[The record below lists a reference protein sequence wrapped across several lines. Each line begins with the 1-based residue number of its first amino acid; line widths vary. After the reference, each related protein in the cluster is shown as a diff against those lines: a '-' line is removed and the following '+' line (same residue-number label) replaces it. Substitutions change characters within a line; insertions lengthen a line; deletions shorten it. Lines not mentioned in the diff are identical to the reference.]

1 MQQFQ
6 YIKHLNSC
14 KVAWHSVNNMRQ
26 KGHQD
31 LRYSARADRAGFES
45 KAASEPTLHRNS
57 RLPGKKC
64 LAQILPLKAHLRCGS
79 AKAILFH
86 SILLWSALL
95 LSPLCCSTLLF
106 SSLLYSTLLYSTLL
120 YSTLLYSTLPDSILR
135 QCLLSY
141 FSASGTCQLDF
152 MIFGA
157 NSLLFRNMPTGL
169 DLWSYFSTS
178 GTCQLDLM
186 VFWAMLLVTFR
197 NSDLL
202 CKTSF
207 DWYFS
212 KTYQA

>member
-45 KAASEPTLHRNS
+45 KAASEPTLCTGTAVYPEKNVS
-57 RLPGKKC
+57 RK
-64 LAQILPLKAHLRCGS
+64 S
-79 AKAILFH
+79 YH
-86 SILLWSALL
+86 SKLIFDVAVPRRS
-95 LSPLCCSTLLF
+95 SSTLFF
-106 SSLLYSTLLYSTLL
+106 SGLRFSCPLYAARPYSSPL

-186 VFWAMLLVTFR
+186 VFWAMQNFLWLVF
-197 NSDLL
+197 
-202 CKTSF
+202 F
-207 DWYFS
+207 
-212 KTYQA
+212 